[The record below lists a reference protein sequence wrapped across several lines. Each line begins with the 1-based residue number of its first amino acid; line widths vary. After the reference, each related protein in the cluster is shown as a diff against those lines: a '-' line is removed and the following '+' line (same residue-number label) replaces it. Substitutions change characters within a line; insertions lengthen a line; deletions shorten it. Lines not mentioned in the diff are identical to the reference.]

1 MVLWSN
7 LERNWELASA
17 KSGRD
22 IRKVRRSEQGKR
34 RRGFKP
40 DAAAGSTKR
49 PERDHIR
56 LRGVGFAQYRK
67 SPGIPQAGA
76 RPEVPCIHPPQ
87 NGFTTTRMTMPIMR
101 TVGTSLITRY
111 NF

>member
-7 LERNWELASA
+7 LRRIGSWLLQ

-34 RRGFKP
+34 RRGLKP
-40 DAAAGSTKR
+40 DAAAGSTKK

-56 LRGVGFAQYRK
+56 LGGVGFHQYRK
-67 SPGIPQAGA
+67 SPAIPQAGA
-76 RPEVPCIHPPQ
+76 RPEVPYIRPPQ
-87 NGFTTTRMTMPIMR
+87 NGFTTTRMTIPIIR
-101 TVGTSLITRY
+101 IVGTSLIIR
-111 NF
+111 